1 MQKAT
6 GIGVLTQTRLSFA
19 HCDVWGRFP
28 MEGGFFVLSIIS
40 FYNLLLAC
48 DFFVEFAE
56 ILSLVFCELNGSA
69 RVLV

>member
-28 MEGGFFVLSIIS
+28 MEGGFFVLSDKS
-40 FYNLLLAC
+40 CKDLLLAC
-48 DFFVEFAE
+48 DFFVELAE